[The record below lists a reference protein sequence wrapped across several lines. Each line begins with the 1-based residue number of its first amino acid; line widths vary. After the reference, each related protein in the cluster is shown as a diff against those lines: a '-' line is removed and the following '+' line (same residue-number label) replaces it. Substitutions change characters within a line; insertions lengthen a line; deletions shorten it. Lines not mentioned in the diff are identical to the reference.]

1 MRLSD
6 FAEKLRAMRVA
17 MTAAVVLALVGAG
30 LYAWMTRPP
39 PAPPQAVWVPAY
51 DAAPAAPSVDVPI
64 KSGKVRVK
72 KSAAAA
78 LKIPL
83 NPDEGVI
90 AASRVASS
98 DSATTVAT
106 IIDSNTGESRTIV
119 RQEPLPWLALDPHG
133 EVGMYYG
140 VRSGGPGVTLQA
152 RQGLLQVKNVH
163 VGVMGQVEQG
173 AGRKADAY
181 VGVGLWYRW

>member
-1 MRLSD
+1 MKSYSI
-6 FAEKLRAMRVA
+6 RAA
-17 MTAAVVLALVGAG
+17 LAAAVVLAMVGAG
-30 LYAWMTRPP
+30 LYAWMAQPP

-51 DAAPAAPSVDVPI
+51 DAAPAAPAAPSADVPI

-133 EVGMYYG
+133 EIGMYYG

-163 VGVMGQVEQG
+163 IGLMGQVEQG
-173 AGRKADAY
+173 VGRRPDAY
-181 VGVGLWYRW
+181 VGVGVWYRW